1 MGTREGV
8 QKGDGMNIVML
19 IGRTTA
25 DPEVR
30 YTQGEKSMAV
40 ARFSLAV
47 DRRFKKDGEQA
58 TDFINCVA
66 FGKTAEFFEKYIH
79 KGVKIAIQGR
89 IQTGSYEKDGQK
101 RYTTDVIVEQVEFA
115 ENKQAKS
122 TQDDFV
128 SIPEEITAEL
138 PF

>member
-1 MGTREGV
+1 MGTCEGV
-8 QKGDGMNIVML
+8 QKGDGMNITFL

-40 ARFSLAV
+40 ARFNLAV

-115 ENKQAKS
+115 ESKQAKS

>member
-1 MGTREGV
+1 
-8 QKGDGMNIVML
+8 MNIVML

-40 ARFSLAV
+40 ARFNLAV

-58 TDFINCVA
+58 TDFISCVA
-66 FGKTAEFFEKYIH
+66 FGKTAGFFEKYIH

>member
-1 MGTREGV
+1 
-8 QKGDGMNIVML
+8 MNIVML

-115 ENKQAKS
+115 ESKQAKN